1 MKAGDVELRE
11 KPGATVLGCCV
22 GEESGELL
30 ASEERSDALEIET
43 NCEQQVRLMRWGE
56 QQQDNSRQSQSTDRG
71 RTPCH
76 PQDQKTGWSRTWF
89 GKMRWQQPRDPSCSC
104 YGDQIGTGAGL
115 VETWTD
121 EELCDFGRRG
131 GCATWE
137 RGALGERCR
146 RCSMQT
152 LCESGESRVVVISG
166 IGAGLIRWAIK
177 TQSRNEVFNGRR

>member
-30 ASEERSDALEIET
+30 ASEERSDALEIDT
-43 NCEQQVRLMRWGE
+43 YCGQQVRLVRRE
-56 QQQDNSRQSQSTDRG
+56 RQQQDNSRRSQSADRG
-71 RTPCH
+71 RTPYR
-76 PQDQKTGWSRTWF
+76 PQGQKIGWSRTLF
-89 GKMRWQQPRDPSCSC
+89 GKRRWQQPRGPSCSC
-104 YGDQIGTGAGL
+104 YGDQIGTGAEL
-115 VETWTD
+115 VETWRD

-146 RCSMQT
+146 CSMQT
-152 LCESGESRVVVISG
+152 LCDFWRKSRCCDSG
-166 IGAGLIRWAIK
+166 IGAGINQVGDK
-177 TQSRNEVFNGRR
+177 NTVKK